1 MADRGGDSHVRS
13 ICKAVSWRMLG
24 SFDTFTITLL
34 VTGSFKAAGSI
45 AGVETLSKIALFYLH
60 ERAWSKLRW
69 GRADATTLQQA
80 ADAAVTSPS
89 SSPMEAGGAP
99 VAAGRLRSLLN
110 VMNGR
115 ADAPSM
121 GPAAGNFPRL
131 PRMRHDAGL
140 DQVSALRRAGRRL
153 GAAPISAAAKPI
165 ESEVVT
171 YSVLVPS
178 PTQTSQRKATP

>member
-24 SFDTFTITLL
+24 SLDTFTITLL

-69 GRADATTLQQA
+69 GRAGATAHPQVA
-80 ADAAVTSPS
+80 ADTVAASP
-89 SSPMEAGGAP
+89 PEAGAAP

-110 VMNGR
+110 VINGR
-115 ADAPSM
+115 ADTPVDAVPGST
-121 GPAAGNFPRL
+121 FPRL
-131 PRMRHDAGL
+131 PRVRHDAGL

-153 GAAPISAAAKPI
+153 GTASIPAAAKPI
-165 ESEVVT
+165 EVEGVPF
-171 YSVLVPS
+171 SVLLPSPS
-178 PTQTSQRKATP
+178 PTQQRKATP

>member
-24 SFDTFTITLL
+24 SFDTFTITLV

-45 AGVETLSKIALFYLH
+45 AGVETLSKIVLFYLH

-69 GRADATTLQQA
+69 GRAGVITLPQGTDMPA
-80 ADAAVTSPS
+80 PAPSPT
-89 SSPMEAGGAP
+89 EAGAAP

-115 ADAPSM
+115 VDAPSM
-121 GPAAGNFPRL
+121 APAGNFPRL

-153 GAAPISAAAKPI
+153 GAAPIPTAAKPI
-165 ESEVVT
+165 EVEGVA
-171 YSVLVPS
+171 YSVLLPS
-178 PTQTSQRKATP
+178 PMPTQQRKATP